1 MVWHPHTS
9 KMSSVMPNYHPANQT
24 MGAQLISSFS
34 HLSTSHLFCG
44 YLPLCWATA
53 FSIMWE
59 DISLINLFP
68 WVDIY
73 LPHYCHRVYECP
85 RLAFV
90 SSSQSQ
96 LCWICLIC
104 LLAQVQASPVALPLL
119 PELTPPS
126 VTHTLQQSF
135 IVTTDILLC
144 LLCLPCA
151 HLSFSCLLFHG

>member
-68 WVDIY
+68 RVDIY
-73 LPHYCHRVYECP
+73 LSHYCLWVYECP

-96 LCWICLIC
+96 LHWICLIH
-104 LLAQVQASPVALPLL
+104 LLGQVQASPVALPLL
-119 PELTPPS
+119 PELTFPS
-126 VTHTLQQSF
+126 VTHTLQQSL
-135 IVTTDILLC
+135 IVTTDILLW
-144 LLCLPCA
+144 LLVLPHA